1 MRTYAEPTRKLGQ
14 QLVDRGWIT
23 GEQLIRAIQSQRMVG
38 GRLGT
43 CLLEM
48 DVLTEDRL
56 LDALSEQLK
65 VPAARVEQL
74 RGIED
79 ETLQLLSPK
88 VASRCQAVPFF
99 ATRNQVNVATL
110 DVHDLGVLDELAFAT
125 NKKIVPHIANEVR
138 VFEALEK
145 YYGFELPKRY
155 GHLLDRLNRSRYM
168 WDESAKILFGKY
180 DTPAPSDVVWNTAED
195 TFSALPGSTVAPPPE
210 PQAASPAQP
219 APVRVSGFDPTPA
232 GGFVPLVRSRDL
244 PIPENLEA
252 VESMLSRAHDSHQV
266 AAVVLAFAARTF
278 DRAALF
284 RIRNGRVGG
293 WKARGEGVDESLFQ
307 KFEESLAEPSIFLTL
322 DKGASHHGGPLSDMP
337 VHRQFIKHWGDPP
350 TACLMMPIMLRRRMA
365 SVLYGDRR
373 LTSVNG
379 EDVELFQNLAG
390 KAAMAFELC
399 ILRRKI
405 HPQ

>member
-1 MRTYAEPTRKLGQ
+1 MRTYAQPTRKLGQ

-56 LDALSEQLK
+56 LDALAEQLK
-65 VPAARVEQL
+65 VPTARVEQL
-74 RGIED
+74 RSIRD
-79 ETLQLLSPK
+79 ETLELLSPK

-99 ATRNQVNVATL
+99 ATRSEIKVATL
-110 DVHDLGVLDELAFAT
+110 DVHDLSVLDELAFAT

-180 DTPAPSDVVWNTAED
+180 DGDEVAWTDPDTAFATD
-195 TFSALPGSTVAPPPE
+195 LPLPGSTVEPP
-210 PQAASPAQP
+210 SPDDQP
-219 APVRVSGFDPTPA
+219 VAVSGFDPTPA
-232 GGFVPLVRSRDL
+232 GGFVPLVRTRDL
-244 PIPENLEA
+244 PVPENLEA
-252 VESMLSRAHDSHQV
+252 VESMLSRAHDSRQV
-266 AAVVLAFAARTF
+266 AAVVLAFAARNF
-278 DRAALF
+278 ERVGMF
-284 RIRNGRVGG
+284 RIRGGLIGG
-293 WKARGEGVDESLFQ
+293 WKARGEQVSEEEFQ
-307 KFEESLAEPSIFLTL
+307 KFEAPLTEPSVFLTL
-322 DKGASHHGGPLSDMP
+322 NKGAPHHVGPLADMP
-337 VHRQFIKHWGDPP
+337 VHRSFIQRWGNPP
-350 TACLMMPIMLRRRMA
+350 TSCIMMPVMLRRRMA
-365 SVLYGDRR
+365 SVLYGDRLMR
-373 LTSVNG
+373 GVTA
-379 EDVELFQNLAG
+379 EDVKLFQNLAG

>member
-23 GEQLIRAIQSQRMVG
+23 GEQLIRGIQSQRMVG

-79 ETLQLLSPK
+79 ETVRLLSPK

-99 ATRNQVNVATL
+99 ATRNQINVATL
-110 DVHDLGVLDELAFAT
+110 DVHDLGVLDELAFAS
-125 NKKIVPHIANEVR
+125 NKKVVPHIANEVR

-180 DTPAPSDVVWNTAED
+180 DDRPAPSDVEWSAAEE
-195 TFSALPGSTVAPPPE
+195 TFADLPGATVAPP
-210 PQAASPAQP
+210 AAKAPGRE

-244 PIPENLEA
+244 PIPESLEA

-266 AAVVLAFAARTF
+266 AAVVLAYAARTF
-278 DRAALF
+278 DRVAMF
-284 RIRNGRVGG
+284 RIRGGRVGG
-293 WKARGEGVDESLFQ
+293 WKARGEGVDESHFQ
-307 KFEESLAEPSIFLTL
+307 KFEAPIAEPSIFLTL
-322 DKGASHHGGPLSDMP
+322 NKGAGHHGGPLPDMP
-337 VHRQFIKHWGDPP
+337 VHRQFIKRWGDPP
-350 TACLMMPIMLRRRMA
+350 TACVMVPVMLRRRMA

-373 LTSVNG
+373 LQSVDGN
-379 EDVELFQNLAG
+379 DVELFQNLAG

>member
-1 MRTYAEPTRKLGQ
+1 MSAYFSYGLQFVRARCSRAGMLCFAVTAVAPAHPTPLQLGLRATRDPGLIADAVSTAVIRRPEHTVRTYAEPTRKLGQ

-23 GEQLIRAIQSQRMVG
+23 GEQLIRGIQSQRMVG

-79 ETLQLLSPK
+79 ETLKLLSPK

-99 ATRNQVNVATL
+99 STRNQISVATL

-125 NKKIVPHIANEVR
+125 NKKVVPHIANEVR

-168 WDESAKILFGKY
+168 WDESAKILFGKH
-180 DTPAPSDVVWNTAED
+180 DAGAPNDVVWSAAED
-195 TFSALPGSTVAPPPE
+195 AFTDLPGSTVAPPS
-210 PQAASPAQP
+210 ASKPGRG

-232 GGFVPLVRSRDL
+232 GGFVPDRKS
-244 PIPENLEA
+244 
-252 VESMLSRAHDSHQV
+252 
-266 AAVVLAFAARTF
+266 VV
-278 DRAALF
+278 
-284 RIRNGRVGG
+284 
-293 WKARGEGVDESLFQ
+293 
-307 KFEESLAEPSIFLTL
+307 
-322 DKGASHHGGPLSDMP
+322 
-337 VHRQFIKHWGDPP
+337 
-350 TACLMMPIMLRRRMA
+350 
-365 SVLYGDRR
+365 
-373 LTSVNG
+373 
-379 EDVELFQNLAG
+379 
-390 KAAMAFELC
+390 
-399 ILRRKI
+399 
-405 HPQ
+405 